1 MFVMFA
7 GLGVLVSTG
16 CVPDNSA
23 AKEQLNAG
31 YQAFDRKDYEGA
43 MADADAFLTKN
54 PNAPGS
60 AEAFYLEGRVYEERA
75 ETAGFGGDMA
85 GVKTNLDKERYAYQ
99 RGLESPSVPKVQA
112 LLHAGLANVAYHL
125 DDYGT
130 AVREWQVSYAAIE
143 PPDAQA
149 WVLYR
154 IGLCQQR
161 LGWFSQADRSF
172 QSVRTQ
178 FPSGEPAVRAAAHEG
193 ATCFYL
199 QVGAYKDFPTA
210 NLTVSSLRAQS
221 LTAAVV
227 AGPDE
232 EVVRIGP
239 LPTFAEAR
247 AVQIRLASNYPSAV
261 IVP

>member
-1 MFVMFA
+1 MLA
-7 GLGVLVSTG
+7 ALGALTCAG

-31 YQAFDRKDYEGA
+31 YQAFDRKDYNGA

-75 ETAGFGGDMA
+75 ETAGFSGDMA
-85 GVKTNLDKERYAYQ
+85 GVKANLDKERSSYE
-99 RGLESPSVPKVQA
+99 RGLETPSAPRVQA

-130 AVREWQVSYAAIE
+130 AVREWQISYASIQ

-161 LGWFSQADRSF
+161 LGWFPQADRSF
-172 QSVRTQ
+172 QMVRQQ
-178 FPSGEPAVRAAAHEG
+178 FPSSEPATRAAAHEG

-199 QVGAYKDFPTA
+199 QVGAYKDFPNA
-210 NLTVSSLRAQS
+210 NRSVSSLRAQG
-221 LTAAVV
+221 LTADVV
-227 AGPDE
+227 AGTDE

-239 LPTFAEAR
+239 LTTFADAR
-247 AVQIRLASNYPSAV
+247 AVQIRLAASYPGAV